1 MSALVIFNLEKAIA
15 APEATS
21 VFEIDELVAKDPKP
35 KFVLAAA
42 AVVAPVP
49 PLAISIV
56 EALHTPEVIVPTV
69 AKLAKE
75 VNVVLEVAVMF
86 PAVEAV
92 VAFPKKLGA
101 VISVLNVFAPAIVC
115 EPVESRPGFVP
126 SAAVKV
132 KVVPLIVPP
141 FADPVVEYAKVE
153 TPAVIPTFPA
163 AVKRPLLSTVKVG
176 IAVDDP

>member
-1 MSALVIFNLEKAIA
+1 
-15 APEATS
+15 
-21 VFEIDELVAKDPKP
+21 
-35 KFVLAAA
+35 
-42 AVVAPVP
+42 
-49 PLAISIV
+49 LAISISV
-56 EALHTPEVIVPTV
+56 PLHVPVVIVPTV

-75 VNVVLEVAVMF
+75 VKVVLDVAVIF
-86 PAVEAV
+86 PAVVAV

-141 FADPVVEYAKVE
+141 FADPVVEYTKVE
-153 TPAVIPTFPA
+153 TPAVIPTVLA
-163 AVKRPLLSTVKVG
+163 AVKRPLLSTVNVG
-176 IAVDDP
+176 MAVDDP